1 MKKTLLILLLLAA
14 GCIDTEENASA
25 NLKKGDD
32 FFAKNEYEVAEYY
45 YERIPEESPFYAK
58 AQVKLEEIA
67 KIKKQWV
74 EKEVSASDIAKIN
87 IIEHTYNWD
96 NMTRVPVHRLS
107 MVNNTDRILEYITVQ
122 FDYYDKDNNLI
133 TRFTVETRTP
143 MLQNTQNAFNN
154 IGTGV
159 MKRDF
164 ARSTATIIEARFQ

>member
-1 MKKTLLILLLLAA
+1 V
-14 GCIDTEENASA
+14 G
-25 NLKKGDD
+25 
-32 FFAKNEYEVAEYY
+32 
-45 YERIPEESPFYAK
+45 
-58 AQVKLEEIA
+58 
-67 KIKKQWV
+67 
-74 EKEVSASDIAKIN
+74 IAKIN

-96 NMTRVPVHRLS
+96 NMTRVPTHRLS

-164 ARSTATIIEARFQ
+164 ARSTATIIKARFQ

>member
-74 EKEVSASDIAKIN
+74 L
-87 IIEHTYNWD
+87 
-96 NMTRVPVHRLS
+96 P
-107 MVNNTDRILEYITVQ
+107 
-122 FDYYDKDNNLI
+122 
-133 TRFTVETRTP
+133 
-143 MLQNTQNAFNN
+143 
-154 IGTGV
+154 
-159 MKRDF
+159 
-164 ARSTATIIEARFQ
+164 RSTLLSIPIIGII